1 MNIYYLKRF
10 RKEARKTIKITA
22 QYDIDYVIV
31 YSIIKI
37 YSQFCQ
43 SYLYDSK
50 YITDAICALR
60 KERAEYV
67 RRLLRDQKIKKLNKS
82 LSQYESN
89 A

>member
-1 MNIYYLKRF
+1 MNTYYLKRF
-10 RKEARKTIKITA
+10 RKEARNTVKIIA
-22 QYDIDYVIV
+22 RYNVDCEIV
-31 YSIIKI
+31 YSISNI
-37 YSQFCQ
+37 YSLYY
-43 SYLYDSK
+43 SYESK

-67 RRLLRDQKIKKLNKS
+67 RRLLRNQKIEKLNKS

>member
-10 RKEARKTIKITA
+10 RKEARNAVKIIA
-22 QYDIDYVIV
+22 RYNIDCEIV
-31 YSIIKI
+31 YRIINI
-37 YSQFCQ
+37 YGLCC
-43 SYLYDSK
+43 SYESK

-60 KERAEYV
+60 KLRAEYV
-67 RRLLRDQKIKKLNKS
+67 LRLLRNQKIEKLNKS